1 MPVGYF
7 FFYAEANIF
16 CIAIFLLLLIN
27 DRIHSTQQEKQLW
40 FNRTLIAHILY
51 FASDIGWAGVLGGQ
65 LVRSRATVLL
75 FNFLNFVLL
84 GMIAYCWFM
93 YMAASENM
101 PLVKNRKK
109 RLWCRIPLIL
119 SIVLL
124 VVLYVINPALLV
136 TESDEL
142 TGLYYPLMLTV
153 PILYILV
160 SFVFSMIN
168 AGKEKR
174 RESRRLYRL
183 IGIYP
188 MVVMLFGLL
197 QTIFLDAPLF
207 CFGCTVM
214 MLYFYIRNLETMVS
228 ADSLTRLNNRGQID
242 RYMEQ
247 VQYRENVNTYAMML
261 DIDHFKEIN
270 DSFGHAEG
278 DRALILV
285 AETLRQAAERRE
297 MPMFIG
303 RYGGD
308 EYTLFVQSTEGPEVM
323 DRLAEEI
330 ERILEEKQK
339 EDGLPYALK
348 VSFGYDVLRD
358 GNDRLEDCLK
368 RADTKLY
375 ENKRRKGAGR

>member
-1 MPVGYF
+1 MQVGYY
-7 FFYAEANIF
+7 FFYAEANIV
-16 CIAIFLLLLIN
+16 CIIIFLFLLIN

-51 FASDIGWAGVLGGQ
+51 FLSDIGWAAVISGH
-65 LVRSRATVLL
+65 LVRNRVTVLL

-84 GMIAYCWFM
+84 GKIAYGWFM
-93 YMAASENM
+93 YMAATENM

-109 RLWCRIPLIL
+109 RAWCRIPLIL
-119 SIVLL
+119 SVGVLIA
-124 VVLYVINPALLV
+124 LYIINPALLV
-136 TESDEL
+136 TEDNQL

-153 PILYILV
+153 PIFYILI

-168 AGKEKR
+168 AAKEKHK
-174 RESRRLYRL
+174 ETRRLYRL

-207 CFGCTVM
+207 CFGCTLM
-214 MLYFYIRNLETMVS
+214 MLYFYIRNLQTMVS

-270 DSFGHAEG
+270 DNFGHAEG

-285 AETLRQAAERRE
+285 ASSLRQAAERRE

-308 EYTLFVQSTEGPEVM
+308 EFTLFAQSPEGPEVM
-323 DRLAEEI
+323 ERLAEEI
-330 ERILEEKQK
+330 ERILDEKQK
-339 EDGLPYALK
+339 EDGLLYTLK
-348 VSFGYDVLRD
+348 ISFGYDMLRS
-358 GNDRLEDCLK
+358 GNDRMEDCLK
-368 RADTKLY
+368 RADRKLY
-375 ENKRRKGAGR
+375 ENKRRKSAGR